1 MRIASYFLTIPRL
14 YFRVWTR
21 RVLEELPDQFAEE
34 ETSDIMDDHYQ
45 QSRLLATLKQSYADK
60 RNTLTWALLIWAVT
74 GTAFALFLPFEATMI
89 RSVGVAVGWSAI
101 HLIRRM

>member
-1 MRIASYFLTIPRL
+1 
-14 YFRVWTR
+14 
-21 RVLEELPDQFAEE
+21 
-34 ETSDIMDDHYQ
+34 MDDHYH

-74 GTAFALFLPFEATMI
+74 GTAFALFLPFEATMV